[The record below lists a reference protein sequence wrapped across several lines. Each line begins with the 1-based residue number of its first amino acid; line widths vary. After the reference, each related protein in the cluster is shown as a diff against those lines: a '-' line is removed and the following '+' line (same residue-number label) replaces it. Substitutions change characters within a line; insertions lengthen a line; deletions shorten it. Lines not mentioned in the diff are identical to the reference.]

1 MTGVQTCALPI
12 YLLADMPSANL
23 TLNPASY
30 VVRQVG
36 LERNNDLVGRTLGD
50 IAQERRTTPAELLVD
65 LSVEEDLKTWFIR
78 ADIGHDDVQAV
89 GDMLAHPL
97 VHVGASDGGAHVG
110 SFATYGDTGHLLGQF
125 VRRSNSMRLEEAV
138 KKITLDTATI
148 WGLDDRGVLKDGKA
162 ADICVFDPTTV
173 IDAATFEKPIAPA
186 KGIDTVLCNGAIV
199 WRDGKEGGGRK
210 GRALNLQEMQK
221 EERT

>member
-1 MTGVQTCALPI
+1 MLFRSLKLFPI
-12 YLLADMPSANL
+12 
-23 TLNPASY
+23 
-30 VVRQVG
+30 
-36 LERNNDLVGRTLGD
+36 
-50 IAQERRTTPAELLVD
+50 
-65 LSVEEDLKTWFIR
+65 ED
-78 ADIGHDDVQAV
+78 A
-89 GDMLAHPL
+89 
-97 VHVGASDGGAHVG
+97 
-110 SFATYGDTGHLLGQF
+110 
-125 VRRSNSMRLEEAV
+125 VRRMTSYSARRFHLAR
-138 KKITLDTATI
+138 
-148 WGLDDRGVLKDGKA
+148 RGEVRPGYY